1 MYMKMPQLW
10 LITIILICGLH
21 LQSAPMQKDG
31 NQSASRADTSI
42 TVIPFDYKQSALYLP
57 YTYQIIDS
65 VAELLKNNKEIT
77 LTINGYAHNDEGT
90 DTIIKY
96 LSQNRAIFV
105 REYILGRGI
114 TADRV
119 LLVQGLGKQRPRSLS
134 PNKDGKILNC
144 RAEIVLNY
152 PPPPKTTIDD
162 RDKDGVADVE
172 DKCPDVF
179 GYAANKGCPVD
190 AVIVPFQ
197 SKQSSLFALSYNV
210 LDSVAAVLKN
220 NPSYSLSIE
229 GHSYTTEGSGS
240 VCDRLSRERANIVK
254 EYLMTRRVS
263 AVRIDS
269 IESFGSSR
277 PLNAGDTPLKEVE
290 NSRAN
295 IILNRHDQ

>member
-1 MYMKMPQLW
+1 L
-10 LITIILICGLH
+10 LTILLACAEMLPAAPAQKGGLQT
-21 LQSAPMQKDG
+21 LPKK
-31 NQSASRADTSI
+31 DTSI

-57 YTYQIIDS
+57 YTYQVIDS
-65 VAELLKNNKEIT
+65 VAELLKGNKEIT
-77 LTINGYAHNDEGT
+77 LTINGYAHNDEGS

-105 REYILGRGI
+105 REYILGRGV
-114 TADRV
+114 TSDRI
-119 LLVQGLGKQRPRSLS
+119 LLVQGLGKQRPQSLS

-179 GYAANKGCPVD
+179 GYASNKGCPTD

-197 SKQSSLFALSYNV
+197 SKQSSLFALSYTV

-220 NPSYSLSIE
+220 NPSYSISIE
-229 GHSYTTEGSGS
+229 GHAYTTEGSGN
-240 VCDRLSRERANIVK
+240 VCDRLSRERANIVR

-269 IESFGSSR
+269 VETFGSSR
-277 PLNAGDTPLKEVE
+277 PLNAGDTPLKEAE
-290 NSRAN
+290 NARAN
-295 IILNRHDQ
+295 IIFNRHDQ